1 MQSINRT
8 SLQSDTGFNSTLSSP
23 SSSKKKFLANNS
35 LARQI
40 SILYVTLLRFS
51 SVVWSKNL
59 TAILALSTSPTVM
72 SDGVSC
78 VLTVTCIPSKLIG
91 GATSPPK
98 PCPKTSVTSGTE
110 NIPIN
115 VITIGTI

>member
-1 MQSINRT
+1 
-8 SLQSDTGFNSTLSSP
+8 
-23 SSSKKKFLANNS
+23 
-35 LARQI
+35 
-40 SILYVTLLRFS
+40 
-51 SVVWSKNL
+51 
-59 TAILALSTSPTVM
+59 M